1 MLFVLLALCIL
12 FGYTTN
18 LLKNTNNIYNA
29 KAIILQS
36 VVNVFFFFFWKKKKK
51 NFISLTLQFTNKKL
65 QKEMKW
71 NNKLKF
77 RKLFL
82 ISST

>member
-1 MLFVLLALCIL
+1 MLLVLLALCIL
-12 FGYTTN
+12 FGYITN

-36 VVNVFFFFFWKKKKK
+36 VVNGFFSSSEKK

-65 QKEMKW
+65 QSDTKK
-71 NNKLKF
+71 N
-77 RKLFL
+77 
-82 ISST
+82 